1 VLDLVCAVGSGGGG
15 DDDDDNARR
24 VCADVF
30 GRAQCRRM
38 IMRVEAAS
46 DNGFFFMKRVSFRV
60 MRIYENERRAE
71 RHGCGTSVG
80 APFHALSF
88 K

>member
-1 VLDLVCAVGSGGGG
+1 MLDLVCAVGSDGGGG
-15 DDDDDNARR
+15 GGYDDDDNARR

-60 MRIYENERRAE
+60 FGNI
-71 RHGCGTSVG
+71 
-80 APFHALSF
+80 
-88 K
+88 